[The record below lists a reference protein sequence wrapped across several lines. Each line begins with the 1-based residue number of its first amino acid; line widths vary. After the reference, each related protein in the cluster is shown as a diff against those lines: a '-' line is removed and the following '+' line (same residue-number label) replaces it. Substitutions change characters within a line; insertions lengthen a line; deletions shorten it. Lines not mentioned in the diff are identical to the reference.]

1 MPFTFTMPKLSP
13 TMETGT
19 VAKWHKKEGDFVE
32 SGDLLLEVATDKA
45 TVEHCALDAGY
56 IRKIIKQEG
65 DRARV
70 NEPLAVF
77 TESITESL
85 DGYIPE
91 GVVTH
96 NNEIASTTPPAPVT
110 TVKSAPSREPVSAKP
125 SSRPLASPLAKRLA
139 KEQSLDLSH
148 VSGSGPQGRIMSR
161 DLADAPHIAVHT
173 AEAVQHI
180 ADREE
185 ALSPMRQVIA
195 ERLQYSKSTIPHFYI
210 HQQVNVDD
218 LVQMREHVKKLEKA
232 FTINDF
238 IIKAVALALSMHP
251 AVNSGYNPENNT
263 IVRYGNIDL
272 AIAVTIPGGLITPIV
287 PKANT
292 LSLSSISEKVKSL
305 AQKAKEGKLQPAE
318 FQGGSFTISNLG
330 MFGISDFQAIVNP
343 PQGAILAIGAV
354 QEVPVVKKGEVTVGK
369 QLSLTLSCD
378 HRVIDGSDAA
388 QFMQTLKRLIENPI
402 LFLTA

>member
-1 MPFTFTMPKLSP
+1 
-13 TMETGT
+13 
-19 VAKWHKKEGDFVE
+19 
-32 SGDLLLEVATDKA
+32 
-45 TVEHCALDAGY
+45 
-56 IRKIIKQEG
+56 
-65 DRARV
+65 
-70 NEPLAVF
+70 
-77 TESITESL
+77 
-85 DGYIPE
+85 
-91 GVVTH
+91 
-96 NNEIASTTPPAPVT
+96 
-110 TVKSAPSREPVSAKP
+110 
-125 SSRPLASPLAKRLA
+125 
-139 KEQSLDLSH
+139 
-148 VSGSGPQGRIMSR
+148 
-161 DLADAPHIAVHT
+161 
-173 AEAVQHI
+173 
-180 ADREE
+180 
-185 ALSPMRQVIA
+185 
-195 ERLQYSKSTIPHFYI
+195 
-210 HQQVNVDD
+210 
-218 LVQMREHVKKLEKA
+218 MREHVKKLEKA